1 MHKIHTGIPSGIINL
16 SISAECVD
24 HQGMSIQSLYQNKSI
39 INRKHKN
46 NLTLTYNITPT
57 LINLSAIIFYHFHQP
72 AHHGSCRPQISP
84 SIKPGDVQIAS
95 HKDTKLWDHYCQILY
110 PNYMKQNYDNIGSRI
125 SSVINNLSISASVY
139 PPPAN
144 EGIILVTK
152 QYHYFQKV

>member
-1 MHKIHTGIPSGIINL
+1 MPLIGSIINETGIMHKIHTGIPSGIINL

-72 AHHGSCRPQISP
+72 AHHVSSGPQIRLNRQTR
-84 SIKPGDVQIAS
+84 G
-95 HKDTKLWDHYCQILY
+95 
-110 PNYMKQNYDNIGSRI
+110 
-125 SSVINNLSISASVY
+125 
-139 PPPAN
+139 
-144 EGIILVTK
+144 
-152 QYHYFQKV
+152 F